1 MKEWVQEEV
10 IEVIET
16 NKITI
21 NKIEEE
27 EIDMKIKEIEILMV
41 GEITTEVIEAFR
53 EVKAIEDIK
62 TIIKE
67 VDFVVVEED
76 LIEEAEVVDS
86 IKIEIKIEI
95 KIKMILIAKIEGEVI
110 LKIKITNLTIS
121 TIIRIQCFQKMV
133 DNHQT

>member
-1 MKEWVQEEV
+1 MKEWDQEEV
-10 IEVIET
+10 IEEIGT

-27 EIDMKIKEIEILMV
+27 EIDMEIKEIESSMV
-41 GEITTEVIEAFR
+41 EEITTEAIEVFR
-53 EVKAIEDIK
+53 EVRAIEDIK

-76 LIEEAEVVDS
+76 LIEEAEVDL

-95 KIKMILIAKIEGEVI
+95 KIKMILIDKIEEEVI
-110 LKIKITNLTIS
+110 LKIKITNSTIS
-121 TIIRIQCFQKMV
+121 TIIQIQCLQKME
-133 DNHQT
+133 DNHQI

>member
-1 MKEWVQEEV
+1 MKEWAQEEV
-10 IEVIET
+10 IEEIGT

-76 LIEEAEVVDS
+76 LIEEAEVDL

-95 KIKMILIAKIEGEVI
+95 KIKMILIDKIEEEVI
-110 LKIKITNLTIS
+110 LKIKITNSTIS
-121 TIIRIQCFQKMV
+121 TIIQIQCFQKME
-133 DNHQT
+133 DNHQI